1 MGRRGSE
8 WSNVKRG
15 PWEPASSI
23 TSHVNF
29 MKGFSKTPQGTQII
43 HSFPSREISSPQGAS
58 KPGAVV
64 IACGPS
70 TWQKGPEFESHLGYM
85 IPFLK
90 TVMTKPGCVMDGRL
104 VDLKCHLDEI
114 QPLLAERPLDAP
126 GGRVILG
133 GLIKVGRSMLTMG
146 ETIPWDGNR
155 GELRTSIHP
164 SPSPHPAVVAM

>member
-1 MGRRGSE
+1 M
-8 WSNVKRG
+8 
-15 PWEPASSI
+15 
-23 TSHVNF
+23 
-29 MKGFSKTPQGTQII
+29 
-43 HSFPSREISSPQGAS
+43 
-58 KPGAVV
+58 

-155 GELRTSIHP
+155 GELRTSIHLPPAPTRPWLPCDQRPQAPNCVIYP
-164 SPSPHPAVVAM
+164 SMLPATSNCEPSRVSYYSRRKSSEEGERALEHF